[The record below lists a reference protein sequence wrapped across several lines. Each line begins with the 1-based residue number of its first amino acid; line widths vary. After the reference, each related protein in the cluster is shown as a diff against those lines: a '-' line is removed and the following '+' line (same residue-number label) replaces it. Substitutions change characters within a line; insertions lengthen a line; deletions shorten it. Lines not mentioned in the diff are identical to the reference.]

1 MNPACYRGRGDPGG
15 ALRQANDEVAN
26 GNLNQAYAMYRK
38 ILDSDSNNAEALRGV
53 VLCLLDTGHGRTAIE
68 AAKRLQG
75 LKQTD
80 AEANLLLAEVMLA
93 GGQAPPPECLQAA
106 GSNPRL
112 RSRLMM
118 AQAKVALVEE
128 DFKKA
133 LSLALE
139 AVRMETNEGGDVK
152 AMLVLAEVRIQFAD
166 YEAAL
171 RALSSAEQAL
181 RKEQRALARPL
192 LAQAHSLAAK
202 TQERCEPRSCFC
214 RICSKDASSG
224 QSSPTI
230 SVGLNLDI
238 PVNDLLSA
246 LLSYQQSLAP
256 ESNMPT
262 PKFKGMQKPL
272 EPPKPPIVQEA
283 PPPVERAVE
292 ASAPGPGALTWEPCP
307 PALRRRVKVYNLMK
321 SVRPRDVKFI
331 FEKHVGPVEGDCSI
345 QDCVS
350 TVQFMNAEHAQ
361 LAIEKYNGGILEVS
375 SDKRKPEDEQ
385 ISLQAA
391 PWGADGPELQRR
403 MQELLWPLEDSQLR
417 QVETN
422 ATGNAV
428 QPMCGFARRGDGWL
442 TLFRVSKAKEA
453 KRTEQQESH
462 QVDFKGGIL
471 TVKLDDTVPDK
482 EGIVIQGGPMVL

>member
-1 MNPACYRGRGDPGG
+1 M
-15 ALRQANDEVAN
+15 
-26 GNLNQAYAMYRK
+26 M
-38 ILDSDSNNAEALRGV
+38 
-53 VLCLLDTGHGRTAIE
+53 
-68 AAKRLQG
+68 
-75 LKQTD
+75 
-80 AEANLLLAEVMLA
+80 
-93 GGQAPPPECLQAA
+93 GQ
-106 GSNPRL
+106 
-112 RSRLMM
+112 
-118 AQAKVALVEE
+118 
-128 DFKKA
+128 F
-133 LSLALE
+133 SLPIH
-139 AVRMETNEGGDVK
+139 VSCVK
-152 AMLVLAEVRIQFAD
+152 SQ
-166 YEAAL
+166 
-171 RALSSAEQAL
+171 
-181 RKEQRALARPL
+181 
-192 LAQAHSLAAK
+192 
-202 TQERCEPRSCFC
+202 
-214 RICSKDASSG
+214 ICSKDADPAG

-283 PPPVERAVE
+283 PPPPVERAVE
-292 ASAPGPGALTWEPCP
+292 ASAPGPGASTWEPCP
-307 PALRRRVKVYNLMK
+307 PVMRRRVKVYNLMK

-417 QVETN
+417 
-422 ATGNAV
+422 
-428 QPMCGFARRGDGWL
+428 RGDGWL

-462 QVDFKGGIL
+462 QVDFKGSIL

>member
-1 MNPACYRGRGDPGG
+1 
-15 ALRQANDEVAN
+15 
-26 GNLNQAYAMYRK
+26 
-38 ILDSDSNNAEALRGV
+38 
-53 VLCLLDTGHGRTAIE
+53 
-68 AAKRLQG
+68 
-75 LKQTD
+75 
-80 AEANLLLAEVMLA
+80 
-93 GGQAPPPECLQAA
+93 
-106 GSNPRL
+106 
-112 RSRLMM
+112 
-118 AQAKVALVEE
+118 
-128 DFKKA
+128 
-133 LSLALE
+133 
-139 AVRMETNEGGDVK
+139 
-152 AMLVLAEVRIQFAD
+152 
-166 YEAAL
+166 
-171 RALSSAEQAL
+171 
-181 RKEQRALARPL
+181 
-192 LAQAHSLAAK
+192 
-202 TQERCEPRSCFC
+202 
-214 RICSKDASSG
+214 
-224 QSSPTI
+224 
-230 SVGLNLDI
+230 
-238 PVNDLLSA
+238 
-246 LLSYQQSLAP
+246 
-256 ESNMPT
+256 MPT

-283 PPPVERAVE
+283 PSPLERAVE
-292 ASAPGPGALTWEPCP
+292 AAPPSLTWEPCP
-307 PALRRRVKVYNLMK
+307 AIRSSAINRRVKVYNLMK

-417 QVETN
+417 
-422 ATGNAV
+422 
-428 QPMCGFARRGDGWL
+428 RGDGWL

-462 QVDFKGGIL
+462 QVDFKGSIL